1 MLSAAR
7 RSFSAVRGQKRYRS
21 TNTMSSHPPTF
32 TTPLKTA
39 SYLLIG
45 DEILSGTVKDTNGPF
60 LAKYLRNRGI
70 DLLRIEVIPDKVR
83 FSFDCA
89 WEGHFS
95 FPT

>member
-7 RSFSAVRGQKRYRS
+7 RSLSTVRGQKRYNS
-21 TNTMSSHPPTF
+21 TNSMASHPSSSLK
-32 TTPLKTA
+32 PLKTA

-83 FSFDCA
+83 CLL
-89 WEGHFS
+89 
-95 FPT
+95 FPLE